1 MRFRRLV
8 HACRLWAGVLALA
21 VVITTADAGEAGS
34 PAEAEALKPPTAE
47 RLNSLVQSGEQRGW
61 DEPGALLRATALRA
75 YRANKLPAAA
85 AWFNAYRWAK
95 LFSEDEAAFI
105 PRWIQTVQMA
115 GVAHANMPTRYA
127 LHSRP
132 LATALSPEVRAWL
145 FTHDDF
151 ASEFFATLTSLDYV
165 PAIFRILDE
174 LYRADPKRFARYHS
188 LALAIAVVYDVPP
201 PPDWP
206 HAQVTV
212 ESLPR
217 RWPAPRDAFA
227 WWAHEDEAGHTYQ
240 PLSRLSADELKFVVD
255 AAASFDDLA
264 WTQKVANYPLK
275 RLERAYTMTRYRTD
289 RANNTGAVWSDRD
302 YSLPQILGQGGICV
316 DQAYFACETGK
327 ARGVPTLLFAGAG
340 NDGLHAWFGFLDG
353 DGNWRLDAGRY
364 AEQRFVTGL
373 ARDPQTWLTISDHEL
388 KFLAERFRT
397 RANFRRSQLETAF
410 ASDFLAAG
418 ETADAV
424 RAARTAANYEPR
436 NPEAWET
443 LLSAQRAAG
452 VDARHLEAT
461 LREAAQA
468 LQRYPD
474 LEVAYTRRL
483 CDSLRARGEGS
494 AADVEERRLARKYL
508 GDRSDLS
515 VRQARDIL
523 VRSVTT
529 QPLAQQIE
537 TYNSLVDNFGR
548 GAGFAFYEQIVKV
561 FVEHLLQSG
570 RRTEALHAAE
580 RARNILKPES
590 ESQLGQALAETIQRL
605 SH

>member
-1 MRFRRLV
+1 MAAIVTQHLR
-8 HACRLWAGVLALA
+8 A
-21 VVITTADAGEAGS
+21 
-34 PAEAEALKPPTAE
+34 AESLPDAEALKPPAAS
-47 RLNSLVQSGEQRGW
+47 RLNALLQTGQTAGW
-61 DEPGALLRATALRA
+61 DAPTALLRTTALRA
-75 YRANKLPAAA
+75 YRANRFPVAA

-95 LFSEDEAAFI
+95 LLGEDEAVFI
-105 PRWIQTVQMA
+105 PRWIQTVQKA
-115 GVAHANMPTRYA
+115 GVAHTNMPTRYE

-132 LATALSPEVRAWL
+132 LAHALSPELQAWL
-145 FTHDDF
+145 FAHDDF
-151 ASEFFATLTSLDYV
+151 ASEFFSTLTAVDYV
-165 PAIFRILDE
+165 PAVFRILDE
-174 LYRADPKRFARYHS
+174 LYRADPARFARYHS

-206 HAQVTV
+206 HAQVTAGA
-212 ESLPR
+212 LPR

-227 WWAHEDEAGHTYQ
+227 WWTHEDEAGRTYQ
-240 PLSRLSADELKFVVD
+240 SLSRLAADELKFVVD

-275 RLERAYTMTRYRTD
+275 RLERAYTMIRYRTD
-289 RANNTGAVWSDRD
+289 RANQAGAVWSDRD

-327 ARGVPTLLFAGAG
+327 ARGVPTLLFSGAG
-340 NDGLHAWFGFLDG
+340 NDGLHAWFGFLDQEQQ
-353 DGNWRLDAGRY
+353 WRLDAGRY

-373 ARDPQTWLTISDHEL
+373 ARDPQTWLFISDHEL

-410 ASDFLAAG
+410 ASDFLAADG
-418 ETADAV
+418 TGDAV
-424 RAARTAANYEPR
+424 QAARTAVNYEPR

-443 LLSAQRAAG
+443 LLAAQRATG

-474 LEVAYTRRL
+474 LEVAYTRQL
-483 CDSLRARGEGS
+483 CESLRQRGEGS
-494 AADVEERRLARKYL
+494 AADVEERRIARKYL
-508 GDRSDLS
+508 GDRTDLS

-523 VRSVTT
+523 LRSVAS

-537 TYNSLVDNFGR
+537 TYNSLVDTFGR
-548 GAGFAFYEQIVKV
+548 GAGFAFYEQIVSV
-561 FVEHLLQSG
+561 FVDHLLESG
-570 RRTEALHAAE
+570 RRLEALHAAE
-580 RARNILKPES
+580 RARGMLKPES
-590 ESQLGQALAETIQRL
+590 GSQLEQALAETIRRL